1 MELWPFGTSYPGKVQ
16 NLYSLLMR
24 APSISCLR
32 MWFEPY
38 RDWNFLRDLF
48 PHSKQRGGK
57 RSTFCSSEERLG
69 FALRMF
75 GYPLRFMMFI
85 TTVIAFLES
94 DLLTHQHT
102 VHKYQYIVKVSQ
114 ERHPQ
119 QNCTTCC
126 NDTLPTIPVDI
137 LSKISS
143 TKLYYR
149 SPKKPYY
156 PPYYAPPHD
165 FSVRSPTPTREMRH
179 RAPGV
184 AGGVHN

>member
-1 MELWPFGTSYPGKVQ
+1 MDEHQVMELWPFGTSYPGKVQ

-119 QNCTTCC
+119 QNCTTGVPKNRTTRRTTRRRMTSLFEVQPQPGRC
-126 NDTLPTIPVDI
+126 DTGPLELP
-137 LSKISS
+137 
-143 TKLYYR
+143 
-149 SPKKPYY
+149 
-156 PPYYAPPHD
+156 
-165 FSVRSPTPTREMRH
+165 
-179 RAPGV
+179 
-184 AGGVHN
+184 GGYITDQQSRLLAKSYIYIYS